1 MDVVEKP
8 IDDIIPYEKNPRHND
23 EAVKYVA
30 NSIRQFGFKVPLVI
44 DKDNVVTC
52 GHTRLKAAKLLGL
65 TTVHKRVAPQY
76 GIEFVSRKKD
86 YKYGR

>member
-23 EAVKYVA
+23 EA
-30 NSIRQFGFKVPLVI
+30 
-44 DKDNVVTC
+44 
-52 GHTRLKAAKLLGL
+52 
-65 TTVHKRVAPQY
+65 PQY